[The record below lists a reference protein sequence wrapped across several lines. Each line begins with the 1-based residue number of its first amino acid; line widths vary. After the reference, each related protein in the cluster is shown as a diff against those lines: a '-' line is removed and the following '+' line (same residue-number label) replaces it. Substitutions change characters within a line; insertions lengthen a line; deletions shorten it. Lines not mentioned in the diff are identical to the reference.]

1 MRTPFTFSGQIR
13 GMAGGQQ
20 AFTADL
26 VGAGTAFRG
35 FDPADAGRWIG
46 GENQFQ
52 YRFTDPEPVP
62 EPATLLLFGSGAAI
76 AAAMK
81 RRRRWPQR

>member
-1 MRTPFTFSGQIR
+1 MFAS
-13 GMAGGQQ
+13 
-20 AFTADL
+20 DL
-26 VGAGTAFRG
+26 VGTGTAFRG
-35 FDPADAGRWIG
+35 FDSAQGGSWVG

-62 EPATLLLFGSGAAI
+62 EPTTLLLFGSGAVI

-81 RRRRWPQR
+81 RRRRS